1 MALAEADVSACE
13 ALLNRLRDEG
23 RLPGIVAAV
32 FTPAGPA
39 WEGRSGSTSAQYRI
53 GSLTKTFTA
62 VAVLQLRELGRL
74 DLGDTIADHVPD
86 SPYPRSTLRELLSHS
101 AGMTAEPLG
110 PWWERSPGKE
120 WRHLAQDNRVGVTV
134 FRPSQRYHYSN
145 VGFAMLGELVSR
157 HRSTTWY
164 DALRL
169 HILEPLAL
177 NSTTY
182 HPGEGA
188 AQGTSRD
195 PITGQ
200 LMKEPAYDSLAM
212 AAAGQLWSSPAD
224 LARWGAF
231 LISGDNDVLPR
242 QALIE
247 MRTAQSADS
256 DIQHLGAYGLGL
268 RLRWRSQST
277 LVGHTGSMPG
287 FLAGTF
293 ADSVSGVGAV
303 VLTNA
308 TTGLAPEKVVA
319 DLVDLVEPALATVE
333 AAPDTAAPP
342 GTKISTPASPAAEL
356 AGNWYFG
363 NTPLE
368 VRPDA
373 AGFALV
379 SGDGSPAFRHL
390 EGDVYLGLSGY
401 YAGERLTV
409 VRRPDGAVSHLEVV
423 TFVLTRTPYDP
434 SAPIPGALP
443 AEALSWPG

>member
-1 MALAEADVSACE
+1 MALAGAHVSACE
-13 ALLNRLRDEG
+13 VLLDRLRDEG
-23 RLPGIVAAV
+23 RFPGIVAAV
-32 FTPAGPA
+32 FTPAGLA
-39 WEGRSGSTSAQYRI
+39 WEGRSGSIRAQYRI

-110 PWWERSPGKE
+110 QWWERSPGRE
-120 WRHLAQDNRVGVTV
+120 WHHLARANRRGVTV

-145 VGFAMLGELVSR
+145 VGFALLGELVSR
-157 HRSTTWY
+157 HRRMTWY
-164 DALRL
+164 DAIRL
-169 HILEPLAL
+169 HILEPLGL
-177 NSTTY
+177 VQTTY
-182 HPGEGA
+182 HPGAGA

-212 AAAGQLWSSPAD
+212 AAAGQLWSSPGD

-231 LISGDNDVLPR
+231 LVSGGHNVLPR
-242 QALIE
+242 ESLVE
-247 MRTAQSADS
+247 MRTAQSADPEV
-256 DIQHLGAYGLGL
+256 QHLGAYGLGL
-268 RLRWRSQST
+268 RLHWRSRST

-308 TTGLAPEKVVA
+308 TTGLVPEKVVA
-319 DLVDLVEPALATVE
+319 ELVDLAEPALATAEVAPDIA
-333 AAPDTAAPP
+333 AAP
-342 GTKISTPASPAAEL
+342 GTTISTPSSPAAEL
-356 AGNWYFG
+356 AGKWYFG

-368 VRPDA
+368 LRPEA
-373 AGFALV
+373 AGFTLS
-379 SGDGSPAFRHL
+379 SGDASPAFRHL
-390 EGDVYLGLSGY
+390 DGDVYLGQSGY
-401 YAGERLTV
+401 YAGERLNV
-409 VRRPDGAVSHLEVV
+409 VRRPNGAVSHLEVV
-423 TFVLTRTPYDP
+423 TFVFTRTPYDP
-434 SAPIPGALP
+434 SAPIPGEP
-443 AEALSWPG
+443 PGEALSWPG